1 MSKGNIFLGF
11 GRGKLGDVVFSRTNG
26 EQVARARNRSPRNPQ
41 TPLQLLQRVVLKTVS
56 TAYSMLQDITNHSF
70 QGYMEGTE
78 SQSRFATINVAVFR
92 RALDAEINS
101 GSAEDILSSSSSNYA
116 TKSSTLAQFDPFIV
130 SEGTIGSTDV
140 RYLSG
145 LSSLIL
151 PLISA
156 TPTAAT
162 ITYKDIVDGLG
173 LTRGDQLTFLVLSVD
188 DRSGEGIDAGVFNS
202 FRYARVILEPSDGDM
217 TSLFFQDGAINKPNA
232 RNEGSVNLL
241 YVPAAGSVPAH
252 ISFNIDGIAN
262 AAGQQFSSAGA
273 AVIVSR
279 LSGGVWQRSSQSLV
293 LRSYIVSEDGHLTY
307 DHGTNY
313 LGDAIASYMTG
324 ASSSLYLNQAENF

>member
-1 MSKGNIFLGF
+1 MSKGNLFLGF
-11 GRGKLGDVVFSRTNG
+11 GRGKVGDVVFSRTNG

-56 TAYSMLQDITNHSF
+56 SAYSMLQDITNHSF

-78 SQSRFATINVAVFR
+78 SQSRFAQLNVAMFR
-92 RALDAEINS
+92 RILDPEINS
-101 GSAEDILSSSSSNYA
+101 GSAEDILSSISSNYA
-116 TKSSTLAQFDPFIV
+116 TKSSTLAQFNPFII

-140 RYLSG
+140 RFLSG
-145 LSSLIL
+145 QSALIL

-162 ITYKDIVDGLG
+162 ITYQDVVDGLG
-173 LTRGDQLTFLVLSVD
+173 LTSGDQLTFILLSVD
-188 DRSGEGIDAGVFNS
+188 DRSAEDIDAGVFNS

-217 TSLFFQDGAINKPNA
+217 TSLFFADGAINKPNA
-232 RNEGSVNLL
+232 RNQGDVNLQ
-241 YVPAAGSVPAH
+241 YVPAASGVPAH
-252 ISFNIDGIAN
+252 LSFNLEGIDN
-262 AAGQQFSSAGA
+262 ASGQQFSSAGA
-273 AVIVSR
+273 AVIISR

-293 LRSYIVSEDGHLTY
+293 LRSYIISEAGHLTY

-313 LGDAIASYMTG
+313 LGDAIASYMAGT
-324 ASSSLYLNQAENF
+324 SSSLYLNQAENF

>member
-1 MSKGNIFLGF
+1 MSKGNLFLGF
-11 GRGKLGDVVFSRTNG
+11 GRGKVGDVVFSHTNG

-56 TAYSMLQDITNHSF
+56 SAYSMLQDITNHSF

-78 SQSRFATINVAVFR
+78 SQSRFINLNVAMFR
-92 RALDAEINS
+92 RLLDAEINS
-101 GSAEDILSSSSSNYA
+101 GSAEDILSSASANYA
-116 TKSSTLAQFDPFIV
+116 SKSSTLAQFNPFVI
-130 SEGTIGSTDV
+130 SEGSVGSTDV

-145 LSSLIL
+145 ISSLIL

-162 ITYKDIVDGLG
+162 ITYQDVVDGLG
-173 LTRGDQLTFLVLSVD
+173 LTRGDQLTFMVLSVD
-188 DRSGEGIDAGVFNS
+188 DRDVMDVDTGVFNS

-217 TSLFFQDGAINKPNA
+217 TSPFFNEGAINKPNA
-232 RNEGSVNLL
+232 RNNGSVNLA
-241 YVPAAGSVPAH
+241 YVPAADSVPAH
-252 ISFNIDGIAN
+252 FTFDIDGIDN
-262 AAGQQFSSAGA
+262 DPSQQFSSAGA

-293 LRSYIVSEDGHLTY
+293 LRSYALSDVGHLTF
-307 DHGTNY
+307 DHGTNF
-313 LGDAIASYMTG
+313 LGDAIASFMTG
-324 ASSSLYLNQAENF
+324 ATSSLYLNQAENF